1 MAGRSS
7 CFPGPKIGTWGT
19 HLRTW
24 GTHLRTRQHTV
35 ACLDGRDG
43 SRLFAECYKACV
55 PRKPLPERS
64 QDRLHDAAHEA
75 GLRRR
80 WLYLMPVVFVTYSLA
95 YLGRSNFG
103 FGAAAGLAKTLN
115 ITESRAA
122 FLGSVF
128 FLGYFLFQVPAAAYA
143 VRKSATRLVF
153 FALIGWGMFSALTG
167 VIREFWLLV
176 VDRLLLG
183 VAESLILPSM
193 LILLTNWFTRE
204 ERSRAN
210 AILILGNPV
219 TVTWMAAVTG
229 FLIKAAGWQMTFIL
243 EGIPSIAWAFVWL
256 LVARDRPH
264 QASWLSVDSSERLT
278 GALALEQTALP
289 HYANLTATL
298 RVPGVILLCVQY
310 FFWSFGVY
318 GLVLWIP
325 AMIRS
330 GLNRGIGA
338 VGLLSA
344 APFLL
349 GVMLMLAVAYFSDRA
364 LNRKI
369 FVWPF
374 LVLSGVALFCSYA
387 TAGFNF
393 WLAYG
398 SLIVAGGAM
407 YAPYGPFFAIVPE
420 MLPSTVAGEVMALIN
435 TCGALG
441 GFAGTWLVGAL
452 QALTGSARA
461 GFLSMSVALMVSG
474 AITLC
479 LRGPAPQRA
488 PHRA

>member
-1 MAGRSS
+1 MRNALHA
-7 CFPGPKIGTWGT
+7 K
-19 HLRTW
+19 
-24 GTHLRTRQHTV
+24 
-35 ACLDGRDG
+35 
-43 SRLFAECYKACV
+43 CYKACV
-55 PRKPLPERS
+55 PQIEPDQPS
-64 QDRLHDAAHEA
+64 HHPTHNPVDNPADNPPQ
-75 GLRRR
+75 LRRR

-103 FGAAAGLAKTLN
+103 FGAAAGLAASLH

-128 FLGYFLFQVPAAAYA
+128 FLGYFLFQVPAATYA
-143 VRKSATRLVF
+143 VRRSATRLVF
-153 FALIGWGMFSALTG
+153 FALISWGAFSALTG
-167 VIREFWLLV
+167 VIHTFWLLV

-193 LILLTNWFTRE
+193 LILLTQWFTRE

-229 FLIKAAGWQMTFIL
+229 YLIQAAGWQMTFIL
-243 EGIPSIAWAFVWL
+243 EGIPSIVWAFVWV
-256 LVARDRPH
+256 LVARDRPG
-264 QASWLSVDSSERLT
+264 QARWLSAESSAQLT
-278 GALALEQTALP
+278 QALALEQTALP
-289 HYANLTATL
+289 SYSHLGAAF
-298 RVPGVILLCVQY
+298 RIPSVVLLCVQY

-330 GLNRGIGA
+330 GSSRGIET

-349 GVMLMLAVAYFSDRA
+349 GVGLMLAVAYFSDRA
-364 LNRKI
+364 SNRKL

-374 LVLSGVALFCSYA
+374 LMIAGAALFCSYS
-387 TAGFNF
+387 TADYNF
-393 WLAYG
+393 WLAYAA
-398 SLIVAGGAM
+398 LIIAGGCM

-420 MLPSTVAGEVMALIN
+420 MLPSNVAGEVMALVN

-452 QALTGSARA
+452 QALTGSARD
-461 GFLSMSVALMVSG
+461 GFLVMSISLMAAGV
-474 AITLC
+474 ITLS
-479 LRGPAPQRA
+479 LPAPAPRHAPRRA
-488 PHRA
+488 

>member
-1 MAGRSS
+1 MGA
-7 CFPGPKIGTWGT
+7 
-19 HLRTW
+19 
-24 GTHLRTRQHTV
+24 
-35 ACLDGRDG
+35 
-43 SRLFAECYKACV
+43 AECYKACV
-55 PRKPLPERS
+55 PGRQFEIDVHSR
-64 QDRLHDAAHEA
+64 A

-103 FGAAAGLAKTLN
+103 FGAAAGLARSHHF
-115 ITESRAA
+115 TESRVA
-122 FLGSVF
+122 FLSSAF
-128 FLGYFLFQVPAAAYA
+128 FLGYFLFQVPAATYA
-143 VRKSATRLVF
+143 TRRSATRLVF
-153 FALIGWGMFSALTG
+153 FALISWGVLSGLTG
-167 VIREFWLLV
+167 VIRQYWLLV

-193 LILLTNWFTRE
+193 LILLTHWFTRA

-229 FLIKAAGWQMTFIL
+229 YLIKAAGWQLTFIL
-243 EGIPSIAWAFVWL
+243 EGIPSVLWAFVWAA
-256 LVARDRPH
+256 VARDRP
-264 QASWLSVDSSERLT
+264 AEVRWLSSEASAQLT
-278 GALALEQTALP
+278 EALVHEQTALP
-289 HYANLTATL
+289 AYKNLSATL

-310 FFWSFGVY
+310 FFWSLGVY
-318 GLVLWIP
+318 GLVQWIP
-325 AMIRS
+325 VMI
-330 GLNRGIGA
+330 GVGAARGIET

-349 GVMLMLAVAYFSDRA
+349 GVMVMLVVAYFSDRA

-374 LVLSGVALFCSYA
+374 LLLAGVALFCSYVF
-387 TAGFNF
+387 AGSNF
-393 WLAYG
+393 WLAYA

-407 YAPYGPFFAIVPE
+407 YAPFGPFFAIVPE
-420 MLPSTVAGEVMALIN
+420 MLPNTVAGEVMALVN

-441 GFAGTWLVGAL
+441 GFAGTWLVGA
-452 QALTGSARA
+452 QHALTGNSRA
-461 GFLSMSVALMVSG
+461 GYLSMSMALLAAG
-474 AITLC
+474 AVTLC
-479 LRGPAPQRA
+479 LRPQAPRLA